1 MYTLYMCV
9 TGTARSLKDTKL
21 TYKTVLTGATHAD
34 AQGEQ
39 KQTPTRYVRKCTHNN
54 KKP

>member
-9 TGTARSLKDTKL
+9 TGTPRSLKDTKL
-21 TYKTVLTGATHAD
+21 TVLTGATHAD

-39 KQTPTRYVRKCTHNN
+39 KQTPTRYVHKCTHNK